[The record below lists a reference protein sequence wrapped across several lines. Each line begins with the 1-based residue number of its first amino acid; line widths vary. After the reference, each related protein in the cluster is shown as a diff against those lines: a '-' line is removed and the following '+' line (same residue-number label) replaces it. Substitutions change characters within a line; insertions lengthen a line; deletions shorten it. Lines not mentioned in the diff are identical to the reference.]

1 MSAVNPQLSK
11 SAAFLERPVARR
23 KMGIVIAFALS
34 AVVLV
39 LSLPFVSWITL
50 SNPGALFAAIGVE
63 DYSNIFSGYTLYNFL
78 SFVQESGRG
87 TLGFPAMLLM
97 VAMVAAALF
106 HLAFLIRTIVKPVGE
121 KGYLKLY
128 SNCQVA
134 MLFTFFV
141 SLATIF
147 YVMYANRDAGVAGYA
162 CSPVVYIVMA
172 LSMVGYLV
180 SKTMERPERI
190 VQHEHGFCKEF
201 KKNWILFL
209 FLVPC
214 FVYFIINNYLP
225 MTGVYF
231 AFTQFNFRDGLFAS
245 PFVGFKN
252 FEFLVKSNL
261 GRLTFNTIAYNIVFI
276 GLGNV
281 LQIFFAILVSQ
292 VVSKWFKKTSQTLIF
307 MPDQYRGS
315 DGLYLYTV
323 CKAVRRGHR
332 RGSGGCGLYDSGH
345 LCDQRHPRVHR
356 GGGDLGRG
364 VPCGARNR
372 TQNGQDFTSGKGLN
386 PGMILTLDIG
396 NTNIKCALFE
406 DDTLKKAWRMAT
418 DRHKT
423 HDEYGVLLMMFLNH
437 AGYEAGDVEGII
449 LSSVVPTI
457 NYTIEHMIDDY
468 FGIVPLQVEPGI
480 RTGINI
486 RYDNPQ
492 ALGAD
497 RICNAVAAQKFYG
510 GPCIFIDFGTATSFG
525 VISKKGEFLGG
536 AICPGVKMSSE
547 ALTERAAQLPKVEL
561 VKPDSVIQRN
571 TITNMQAG
579 IVYGYVGQVDYI
591 VRKMKA
597 EIGGSEHIRVIA
609 TGGMARMI
617 ASETSTIDIID
628 GQLTLK
634 GLRLL
639 YERNAK

>member
-1 MSAVNPQLSK
+1 
-11 SAAFLERPVARR
+11 
-23 KMGIVIAFALS
+23 
-34 AVVLV
+34 
-39 LSLPFVSWITL
+39 
-50 SNPGALFAAIGVE
+50 
-63 DYSNIFSGYTLYNFL
+63 
-78 SFVQESGRG
+78 
-87 TLGFPAMLLM
+87 
-97 VAMVAAALF
+97 
-106 HLAFLIRTIVKPVGE
+106 
-121 KGYLKLY
+121 
-128 SNCQVA
+128 
-134 MLFTFFV
+134 
-141 SLATIF
+141 
-147 YVMYANRDAGVAGYA
+147 
-162 CSPVVYIVMA
+162 
-172 LSMVGYLV
+172 
-180 SKTMERPERI
+180 
-190 VQHEHGFCKEF
+190 
-201 KKNWILFL
+201 
-209 FLVPC
+209 
-214 FVYFIINNYLP
+214 
-225 MTGVYF
+225 
-231 AFTQFNFRDGLFAS
+231 
-245 PFVGFKN
+245 
-252 FEFLVKSNL
+252 
-261 GRLTFNTIAYNIVFI
+261 
-276 GLGNV
+276 
-281 LQIFFAILVSQ
+281 
-292 VVSKWFKKTSQTLIF
+292 
-307 MPDQYRGS
+307 
-315 DGLYLYTV
+315 
-323 CKAVRRGHR
+323 
-332 RGSGGCGLYDSGH
+332 
-345 LCDQRHPRVHR
+345 
-356 GGGDLGRG
+356 
-364 VPCGARNR
+364 
-372 TQNGQDFTSGKGLN
+372 
-386 PGMILTLDIG
+386 MILTLDIG

-468 FGIVPLQVEPGI
+468 FGIEPLQVVPGI
-480 RTGINI
+480 KTGINI

>member
-1 MSAVNPQLSK
+1 
-11 SAAFLERPVARR
+11 
-23 KMGIVIAFALS
+23 
-34 AVVLV
+34 
-39 LSLPFVSWITL
+39 
-50 SNPGALFAAIGVE
+50 
-63 DYSNIFSGYTLYNFL
+63 
-78 SFVQESGRG
+78 
-87 TLGFPAMLLM
+87 
-97 VAMVAAALF
+97 
-106 HLAFLIRTIVKPVGE
+106 
-121 KGYLKLY
+121 
-128 SNCQVA
+128 
-134 MLFTFFV
+134 
-141 SLATIF
+141 
-147 YVMYANRDAGVAGYA
+147 
-162 CSPVVYIVMA
+162 
-172 LSMVGYLV
+172 
-180 SKTMERPERI
+180 
-190 VQHEHGFCKEF
+190 
-201 KKNWILFL
+201 
-209 FLVPC
+209 
-214 FVYFIINNYLP
+214 
-225 MTGVYF
+225 
-231 AFTQFNFRDGLFAS
+231 
-245 PFVGFKN
+245 
-252 FEFLVKSNL
+252 
-261 GRLTFNTIAYNIVFI
+261 
-276 GLGNV
+276 
-281 LQIFFAILVSQ
+281 
-292 VVSKWFKKTSQTLIF
+292 
-307 MPDQYRGS
+307 
-315 DGLYLYTV
+315 
-323 CKAVRRGHR
+323 
-332 RGSGGCGLYDSGH
+332 
-345 LCDQRHPRVHR
+345 
-356 GGGDLGRG
+356 
-364 VPCGARNR
+364 
-372 TQNGQDFTSGKGLN
+372 
-386 PGMILTLDIG
+386 MILTLDIG

-468 FGIVPLQVEPGI
+468 FGIEPLQVVPGI
-480 RTGINI
+480 KTGINI

-497 RICNAVAAQKFYG
+497 RICNAVAAQRYYG